1 MRTIYLDCGMG
12 AAGDMLM
19 AALLELCPEKKE
31 EFLGK
36 MNGLGLPGVKVEA
49 EPAVKCGI
57 TGTHMNVTV
66 FGEEEESEDVH
77 DHGHAHTHSHEACEV
92 NAADG
97 LHSHVHSHDGHDH
110 HHGDQCAHSHDVH
123 DHNHRDQAAHS
134 HDGHDHH
141 HEAHDAHSH
150 DHHHGDHVHSHDGH
164 GHSHHHHHHST
175 MAGIASIIEGLEI
188 PAPVKEDMKAVYALI
203 AEAEAH
209 AHGMPMDQIHFHEV
223 GTMDAVADIAGV
235 CLLFHE
241 LGADQIIAS
250 PVHVGSGHVHCAHGI
265 LPVPA
270 PATAHILQG
279 IPVYSTQVQGELC
292 TPTGAALLKHFVKE
306 FREMPVMT
314 TSKIGYGM
322 GKKDFERANCVRAFL
337 GDTVETGDE
346 IAELSCNLDDMT
358 AEAIGFA
365 EEALFEA
372 GALEVYT
379 IPVGMKKS
387 RPGILLTCMCRRE
400 DEEKMVELLFRHTTT
415 LGVRE
420 HISRRFTLKR
430 REETVETAY
439 GPVRKKIS
447 QGHGVTRAKLE
458 YEDLA
463 AIAKKTGRPLEEIR
477 KEIEK

>member
-66 FGEEEESEDVH
+66 FGEEEESDDVH
-77 DHGHAHTHSHEACEV
+77 DHGHAHTHSHEACESI
-92 NAADG
+92 AADG
-97 LHSHVHSHDGHDH
+97 LHS
-110 HHGDQCAHSHDVH
+110 
-123 DHNHRDQAAHS
+123 
-134 HDGHDHH
+134 
-141 HEAHDAHSH
+141 
-150 DHHHGDHVHSHDGH
+150 HVHSHDGH

-175 MAGIASIIEGLEI
+175 MAGIASIIDGLDI

-203 AEAEAH
+203 AEAESH
-209 AHGMPMDQIHFHEV
+209 AHGMPVDQIHFHEV

-337 GDTVETGDE
+337 GDTAETGDE

>member
-77 DHGHAHTHSHEACEV
+77 DHGHAHTHSHEACESI
-92 NAADG
+92 AADG
-97 LHSHVHSHDGHDH
+97 LHS
-110 HHGDQCAHSHDVH
+110 
-123 DHNHRDQAAHS
+123 
-134 HDGHDHH
+134 
-141 HEAHDAHSH
+141 
-150 DHHHGDHVHSHDGH
+150 HVHSHDGH

-175 MAGIASIIEGLEI
+175 MAGIASIIDGLDI

-203 AEAEAH
+203 AEAESH
-209 AHGMPMDQIHFHEV
+209 AHGMPVDQIHFHEV

-337 GDTVETGDE
+337 GDTAETGDE

-447 QGHGVTRAKLE
+447 QGHGVTLS
-458 YEDLA
+458 L
-463 AIAKKTGRPLEEIR
+463 IHI
-477 KEIEK
+477 